1 MAITP
6 SSITRTTQTF
16 KNTGT
21 SPTNYVYFGTTSDNI
36 YSLVW
41 TITIPDGVHGNK
53 LAMDIDWGPV
63 GSNNLATGTN
73 TCTAFLHTSSKTQYI
88 GKLAGTITDALAV
101 ATTNVTSSGVSAG
114 KREIEITFENYNF
127 TPGTYYVTL
136 LPIRKRNSTYG
147 YAHYNYQNLTLS
159 GEASYTVS
167 YNKGT
172 YGTGTNT
179 SATKI
184 YGTDLTLS
192 DKIFTRTGYTQTA
205 WASNAAGTTKKYKLK
220 ATYSA
225 NAAITLYP
233 YWTAN
238 TYKVTFDA
246 NGGSVTTTTKN
257 VTYASTYGTLPTP
270 TRAGHSFNGW
280 YTAKS
285 GGTHIQATTTVSIT
299 AAQTLYAQWT
309 INTYKVSYAAN
320 GGTSTPAEQTKT
332 YNVDLTLAGAI
343 NKNAN
348 TTTVTTTFDP
358 NGGTITTTS
367 ANSTVTIPQIFNG
380 WKATNGTIYAASG
393 TYTANAATTMTAQ
406 WVDGTLSGAAIALPT
421 PTREGHIFDG
431 WYSDP
436 IEGTKYTSY
445 APITNTTLYAH
456 WILGTYSVEVYNG
469 WTREL
474 IETFTGTYNSTMN
487 WPRYSLPPITEISGT
502 TIAVSWNGDFE
513 SEEDIYNIYQFTG
526 TLSGDSEC
534 VNNNLLTIPGYNAI
548 IYLEY
553 SHTEDRIILTTPNRD
568 NVAITDNDYILGGWG
583 REANIIEATPG
594 SVLDFNYTTET
605 SLYFY
610 AVWQKNPNIYFFH
623 KKDGVYQL
631 GTTFA
636 KIAGQWLN
644 IDACFVK
651 QNNIWMTLAK
661 YLADGGSLT
670 NLNMG

>member
-16 KNTGT
+16 KNTET
-21 SPTNYVYFGTTSDNI
+21 SPFNNVYFGTTSSNI
-36 YSLVW
+36 YALVW

-53 LAMDIDWGPV
+53 LEMDIDWGAV

-88 GKLAGTITDALAV
+88 GKLAGAVTDALAV
-101 ATTNVTSSGVSAG
+101 ATTNVTTAGVKAG
-114 KREIEITFENYNF
+114 SREIEITFENYNF

-136 LPIRKRNSTYG
+136 LPIAKKSSTYG

-184 YGTDLTLS
+184 YGTNLTLK

-205 WASNAAGTTKKYKLK
+205 WASNAAGTTKKYELK
-220 ATYSA
+220 ATYST

-238 TYKVTFDA
+238 TYTVTFNA
-246 NGGSVTTTTKN
+246 NGGSVTPTSTT

-270 TRAGHSFNGW
+270 TKAGHSFNGW
-280 YTAKS
+280 YTATS
-285 GGTHIQATTTVSIT
+285 GGTRIQATSTVNIT

-309 INTYKVSYAAN
+309 IHTYKVSYAAN

-332 YNVDLTLAGAI
+332 YNVNLTLAGAI

-348 TTTVTTTFDP
+348 STTVTTTFDP
-358 NGGTITTTS
+358 NGGTVTTTS
-367 ANSTVTIPQIFNG
+367 INSTVTIPQVFNG
-380 WKATNGTIYAASG
+380 WKATNGTVYAAGG
-393 TYTANAATTMTAQ
+393 TYTANEATTMTAQ
-406 WVDGTLSGAAIALPT
+406 WIDGTLSGATVTLPT
-421 PTREGHIFDG
+421 PIREGHIFDG
-431 WYSDP
+431 WYNDP
-436 IEGTKYTSY
+436 IEGTQYTSY
-445 APITNTTLYAH
+445 NPTTNTTLYAH
-456 WILGTYSVEVYNG
+456 WTLGTYSVEVYNG

-487 WPRYSLPPITEISGT
+487 WPSYSLPQITEASGS
-502 TIAVSWNGDFE
+502 TIAVSWNDDFE
-513 SEEDIYNIYQFTG
+513 SEEDIYSIYQFKG
-526 TLSGDSEC
+526 QLSGNSEC

-553 SHTEDRIILTTPNRD
+553 SHTGDRIILTTPNRD
-568 NVAITDNDYILGGWG
+568 SVTITDNDYILGGWG

-594 SVLDFNYTTET
+594 SVLEFNYTAGTP
-605 SLYFY
+605 LYFY

-623 KKDGVYQL
+623 KENGVYQL

-636 KIAGQWLN
+636 KIAGQWFN
-644 IDACFVK
+644 INACFVK
-651 QNNIWMTLAK
+651 QNNTWMTLAK
-661 YLADGGSLT
+661 YLADGGSLA
-670 NLNMG
+670 NLNIE